1 MEDAFQS
8 RALPTQVY
16 VVLTPQSAYRGSQTS
31 TPFYFGTYHLTC
43 IKFTID
49 SDVYELKCDFDS
61 TDAADWT
68 AAFHSLY
75 RNNIKYNH
83 QMKITYDDFAN
94 KGFAL
99 FSFDLGGETNMSH
112 DSVGLKR
119 LGIARLTLE
128 FDSASTNESLVALM
142 YCESPQLITIDS
154 NRKVEK
160 DYFV

>member
-1 MEDAFQS
+1 
-8 RALPTQVY
+8 
-16 VVLTPQSAYRGSQTS
+16 
-31 TPFYFGTYHLTC
+31 
-43 IKFTID
+43 
-49 SDVYELKCDFDS
+49 
-61 TDAADWT
+61 
-68 AAFHSLY
+68 
-75 RNNIKYNH
+75 
-83 QMKITYDDFAN
+83 MKITYDDFAN